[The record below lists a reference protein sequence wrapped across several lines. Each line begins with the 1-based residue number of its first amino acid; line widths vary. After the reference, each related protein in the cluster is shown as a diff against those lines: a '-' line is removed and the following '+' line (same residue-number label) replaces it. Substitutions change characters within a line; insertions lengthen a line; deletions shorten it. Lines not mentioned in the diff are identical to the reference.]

1 MLIRAKITL
10 MRVLVVDDS
19 ETDRRLLTAMLEAQ
33 ADRETGLF
41 HQFDEAG
48 TLDQALKMLRNREP
62 YDVVLLDLN
71 LPDSEGKTTFQH
83 LYPVARPTPIVIYS
97 GLDDQTLT
105 KQLIAEGASDYII
118 KVPGLKA
125 KQVLNTLM
133 MTVQRSHYEIR
144 VAQDQ
149 AEAVNNAERATKT
162 LISVSSQAPESQV
175 GKEFNV
181 ETEHH
186 DHLREHQRALAHSID
201 GLFQMMKLQVEK
213 DARQDEAINT
223 SRIRQVSLE
232 EAQKVLARD
241 SVYLEEKQKEI
252 SVDLKT
258 FDKKTKRQLAILAF
272 MIAAGGAGLRDQAPV
287 LWEFLT
293 SLM

>member
-1 MLIRAKITL
+1 
-10 MRVLVVDDS
+10 
-19 ETDRRLLTAMLEAQ
+19 MLEAQ

-48 TLDQALKMLRNREP
+48 TLDQALKMLRDREP

-83 LYPVARPTPIVIYS
+83 LHPVARPTPIVIYS

-125 KQVLNTLM
+125 KQILNTLM

-162 LISVSSQAPESQV
+162 LIDVSSHTPESQV
-175 GKEFNV
+175 GREFNV
-181 ETEHH
+181 EI
-186 DHLREHQRALAHSID
+186 DPQDYYQKALAHSID

-223 SRIRQVSLE
+223 SRVRQVSLE

-258 FDKKTKRQLAILAF
+258 FDKKTKRQLAVLAF